1 MPFSSFSATS
11 WFAPCCKRLVIALSW
26 SCLQFTYF
34 NWSERFLI
42 LQHLTCVIFSVY
54 LNSLSHFKADE
65 DGWMFHPLC
74 LSYGRLLKGGLIRQE
89 MYAHEQSVDDVSII
103 SHFWGWWWRRPL
115 VIGRDGVSSW
125 LMFGLSLG
133 GFYILLAWQEI
144 VTWGTIR
151 LILVLYCKNHSCPAS
166 FVLPF

>member
-103 SHFWGWWWRRPL
+103 ITFLGLVVASTTGDWQRWCLFMTHVWFKFGW
-115 VIGRDGVSSW
+115 
-125 LMFGLSLG
+125 
-133 GFYILLAWQEI
+133 
-144 VTWGTIR
+144 
-151 LILVLYCKNHSCPAS
+151 VLYFTRLTGDCDLRNN
-166 FVLPF
+166 

>member
-34 NWSERFLI
+34 DWSERFLI

-54 LNSLSHFKADE
+54 LNSLSHFKV
-65 DGWMFHPLC
+65 FVPSSVSPLWEITNRRVDKTGNVC
-74 LSYGRLLKGGLIRQE
+74 SW
-89 MYAHEQSVDDVSII
+89 AVVDDVSII

-133 GFYILLAWQEI
+133 GFYILLAWQEL

-151 LILVLYCKNHSCPAS
+151 LILFLYCKNHSCPAS
-166 FVLPF
+166 FVVPF